1 MRISDWSSDVCS
13 SDLSKDEPRKVN
25 TSGTRW
31 ACETAIAASISR
43 RTRGAVRHNI
53 RANSQICNTA
63 TLYLEVECIPGGR
76 IYVDSSRTLLQPQRQ
91 TGAQMLRSLYGFTK
105 LCSQAHPHAS
115 SGPIS
120 SGLSAILTYL
130 FATRHVKKTGRAS
143 RRERMGKTD

>member
-76 IYVDSSRTLLQPQRQ
+76 IYVDSSR
-91 TGAQMLRSLYGFTK
+91 RSEERRVGKECVST
-105 LCSQAHPHAS
+105 CR
-115 SGPIS
+115 SGWWS
-120 SGLSAILTYL
+120 D
-130 FATRHVKKTGRAS
+130 H
-143 RRERMGKTD
+143 

>member
-1 MRISDWSSDVCS
+1 MIRRT
-13 SDLSKDEPRKVN
+13 PRSTRTDTLFPY
-25 TSGTRW
+25 TSLFRA

-91 TGAQMLRSLYGFTK
+91 PGAQMLRSLYAFTK
-105 LCSQAHPHAS
+105 LRSQATPTDS
-115 SGPIS
+115 SRPIS
-120 SGLSAILTYL
+120 SGL
-130 FATRHVKKTGRAS
+130 RAHQKNES
-143 RRERMGKTD
+143 ES